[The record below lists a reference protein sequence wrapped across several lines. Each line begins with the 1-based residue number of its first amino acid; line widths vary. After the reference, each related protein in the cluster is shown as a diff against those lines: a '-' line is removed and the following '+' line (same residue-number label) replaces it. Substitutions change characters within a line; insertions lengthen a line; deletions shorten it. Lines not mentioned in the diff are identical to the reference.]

1 MRRQDHDGWLNH
13 VTSERIKALMKF
25 KHQRLSD
32 TGVGPTDED
41 CATLLAPD
49 DQYVKTI
56 SRKIP
61 TAPRERKKA
70 KAKINMP
77 EEEMAARRLELAVSR
92 LEMREGDDEY
102 MQVDE

>member
-1 MRRQDHDGWLNH
+1 
-13 VTSERIKALMKF
+13 MKF

-49 DQYVKTI
+49 DQYMSAI
-56 SRKIP
+56 NRKIP
-61 TAPRERKKA
+61 TTARGRRKA

-92 LEMREGDDEY
+92 LEKGEDDDEY
-102 MQVDE
+102 MEVDE